1 MKRVFLSFT
10 SENLEQVPGFR
21 LLAKNPNYDL
31 DLYDESIKIAIN
43 STNADYIKRVISEKI
58 TRASVTL
65 CLIGRSTHE
74 SKWIDWELEKSK
86 ESGNKIIAMGLKE
99 IDRAVL
105 PKLIKESGVSF
116 HHWNPS
122 NLSNIL

>member
-43 STNADYIKRVISEKI
+43 STNADYIKRVISEKNI
-58 TRASVTL
+58 YSFLWHINLNLSAVYICT
-65 CLIGRSTHE
+65 
-74 SKWIDWELEKSK
+74 
-86 ESGNKIIAMGLKE
+86 ESGYC
-99 IDRAVL
+99 
-105 PKLIKESGVSF
+105 
-116 HHWNPS
+116 
-122 NLSNIL
+122 